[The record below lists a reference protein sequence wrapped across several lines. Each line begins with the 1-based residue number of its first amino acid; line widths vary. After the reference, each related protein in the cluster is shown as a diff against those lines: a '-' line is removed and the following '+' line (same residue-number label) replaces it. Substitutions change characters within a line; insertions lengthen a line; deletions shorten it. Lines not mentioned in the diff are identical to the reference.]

1 MEMLKEAGKMI
12 VEGAGGAV
20 LGSACESFLK
30 SIGKC
35 CMFDYPVLESVKSTV
50 ENLKEMIPKMED
62 HNMKL
67 GDRQDEVKELKEE
80 MERGTRLLDELPDFN
95 KLSWFMPGSYN
106 DQLVELDASLK
117 SLVKKLRLQSAL
129 DVKEVLVST
138 KENSKVVKKN
148 TKIVKCTKRK
158 VDEVDETVKDIKKM
172 QKVIMNIMKKQKV
185 ALLECQVEHALEG
198 AALLGKL
205 LELDDVLQ
213 DPTLQVPFAYAI
225 IEWFQNIKRITQ
237 RMHQIFELVERRK
250 TAENE
255 EPTYIPVSVLQHIS
269 LFATNI
275 F

>member
-12 VEGAGGAV
+12 VEGAGEAV

-80 MERGTRLLDELPDFN
+80 MERGTRLLGELPDFN
-95 KLSWFMPGSYN
+95 KLSWFMQGSYN
-106 DQLVELDASLK
+106 DRLVEFDASLK

-129 DVKEVLVST
+129 DMKEVLVST

-148 TKIVKCTKRK
+148 TKIVKGTKRK
-158 VDEVDETVKDIKKM
+158 VYE
-172 QKVIMNIMKKQKV
+172 
-185 ALLECQVEHALEG
+185 
-198 AALLGKL
+198 
-205 LELDDVLQ
+205 
-213 DPTLQVPFAYAI
+213 
-225 IEWFQNIKRITQ
+225 NIKRITQ
-237 RMHQIFELVERRK
+237 RTHQIFELVERK

-255 EPTYIPVSVLQHIS
+255 ELTYIPVSVLKDFRMSIDDGVSLLRSCPTILDWTDELKSEYTDRFRALENTLEGLYNRLAGIRPLKWRCGNCDKSPGTTSIS
-269 LFATNI
+269 IVDSVGFCH
-275 F
+275 

>member
-67 GDRQDEVKELKEE
+67 GDRKDEVKELKEE

-95 KLSWFMPGSYN
+95 KLSYN

-148 TKIVKCTKRK
+148 TRVVKCTKRK
-158 VDEVDETVKDIKKM
+158 VDAVDETVKDIKKM

-213 DPTLQVPFAYAI
+213 DPTLQVPVAYAI

-237 RMHQIFELVERRK
+237 RMPQIFELVERK

-255 EPTYIPVSVLQHIS
+255 DLTYIPIDKTGVEPSPIEMFRKFHVS
-269 LFATNI
+269 AP
-275 F
+275 